1 MPYNP
6 PGNVTSSP
14 GLTHLAT
21 VYYKKKGLD
30 VLKKKMRFSAVVEPD
45 IIPLRSG
52 QTVQYY
58 RYTLPIANT
67 TPSGELVGTSLALAT
82 TTISATVSQYSDF
95 YSLSTLLQD
104 TAIDPIVENTVEMAA
119 YRGALTADTINRT
132 EFDSNVGVASVGLST
147 LGGALSAADFRRAK
161 ALLNGKDVREGPRG
175 AADFVGIVH
184 PYPLYD
190 LMSDNSAGGFIDVN
204 KYSRPEVLINQS
216 EEGMINGIRLVS
228 TTNVGT
234 SGTAPTVLYYTYI
247 VGKGAV
253 GSVDLAGSA
262 PSDVEDPDKQAF
274 KTYVVKGGPNTAD
287 PEGNIGSFVSYRFVT
302 VAKTLD
308 TTNYRYIIIKADA
321 SLV

>member
-1 MPYNP
+1 MYTP
-6 PGNVTSSP
+6 PGNTTQST

-30 VLKKKMRFSAVVEPD
+30 VLKRRLRFQSVCEPD

-82 TTISATVSQYSDF
+82 STISATVSQYSDF

-119 YRGALTADTINRT
+119 YRAALSADTIART
-132 EFDSNVGVASVGLST
+132 EFDSNVGVSSVGITT
-147 LGGALSAADFRRAK
+147 LGGALSAADFRRTK
-161 ALLNGKDVREGPRG
+161 ALLNAKDVHDGPRG
-175 AADFVGIVH
+175 QADFVAIIH

-204 KYSRPEVLINQS
+204 KYSRPEVLVNQA
-216 EEGMINGIRLVS
+216 EEGMIAGTRLIS

-234 SGTAPTVLYYTYI
+234 TGTAPNVLYYCYV

-253 GSVDLAGSA
+253 GKVDLAGSG
-262 PSDVEDPDKQAF
+262 PSEVTDPDKQAF
-274 KTYVVKGGPNTAD
+274 KTNVVKGGPNTAD
-287 PEGNIGSFVSYRFVT
+287 PEGNIGSFVSYRFVDA
-302 VAKTLD
+302 VKTLD
-308 TTNYRYIIIKADA
+308 TTNYRYLIIKADA
-321 SLV
+321 TLV